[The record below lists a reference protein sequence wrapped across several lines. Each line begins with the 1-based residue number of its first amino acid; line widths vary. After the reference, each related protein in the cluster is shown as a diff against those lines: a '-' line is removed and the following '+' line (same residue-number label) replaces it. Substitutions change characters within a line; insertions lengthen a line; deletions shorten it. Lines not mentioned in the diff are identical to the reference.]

1 MPPHVRLLA
10 LLILAAP
17 APAAAQDEDGALP
30 PVAYP
35 SLPDRAAG
43 AAGFVPAGWLLE
55 ASASGD
61 IDRDGRSDLAMVL
74 RMNDPANVIP
84 GGTEGFC
91 GDTLDTNPRIF
102 AVALA
107 EAAGGYRLGTSDN
120 ELIPRRDN
128 PCALDWFGAPEQLS
142 IARGAIRIDLERFM
156 SAGGW
161 DMGTTSFTFRW
172 EDAGLRLIGY
182 DFSNVRRN
190 TGDVTGISI
199 NYLTGRAKLTRG
211 RMGEDRETVRWVAL
225 HNRGPITIDWI
236 GNGLEYDPER
246 LVSGLP

>member
-91 GDTLDTNPRIF
+91 GDTLDTNPRIV

-120 ELIPRRDN
+120 ELMPRRDN
-128 PCALDWFGAPEQLS
+128 PCALDWFGAPEQKHR
-142 IARGAIRIDLERFM
+142 ARGDPHRSRALHERGRLGHG
-156 SAGGW
+156 A
-161 DMGTTSFTFRW
+161 TSFTFRW